1 MRDDSGKTA
10 NAFGLSRPCISVI
23 VRRVTRAISL
33 HLGRKYIKLPVTEDE
48 VKEKVTKFNSAFL
61 IPQCMGAIDGTH
73 IAIQQP
79 IINSTDYINTK
90 GYHSLNIQ
98 ACCDYRYC
106 FMDVVVKWP
115 GSVHDTIEYFQ
126 IQN

>member
-1 MRDDSGKTA
+1 M
-10 NAFGLSRPCISVI
+10 L
-23 VRRVTRAISL
+23 ISL

-61 IPQCMGAIDGTH
+61 IPQCLGAIDGSH
-73 IAIQQP
+73 IAIKQP
-79 IINSTDYINTK
+79 VINSTDYINRK

-115 GSVHDTIEYFQ
+115 GSVHDARIFSNSKLNRYLKDKTIDNPSMLQ
-126 IQN
+126 RHS